1 MAPKTTASRRIVA
14 ASAAAVPKTNAA
26 LPPPDYWL
34 QFFNNVNALPAKSRA
49 MGNAMKKIADDLFAS
64 NVASDD
70 LSAAL
75 RGLLFARDLCVRA
88 DAVV

>member
-1 MAPKTTASRRIVA
+1 MTGIGL
-14 ASAAAVPKTNAA
+14 NAA

-34 QFFNNVNALPAKSRA
+34 TFFNNVNTLPPKSRA

-64 NVASDD
+64 NVASAD

>member
-1 MAPKTTASRRIVA
+1 MA
-14 ASAAAVPKTNAA
+14 AA

-34 QFFNNVNALPAKSRA
+34 QFFDPTSLPPKSRA
-49 MGNAMKKIADDLFAS
+49 MGNAMKKIADDLFAA
-64 NVASDD
+64 NVASSD

-88 DAVV
+88 EAVV

>member
-1 MAPKTTASRRIVA
+1 MAGVNVS
-14 ASAAAVPKTNAA
+14 AA
-26 LPPPDYWL
+26 LPSPDYWL
-34 QFFNNVNALPAKSRA
+34 QFFNNVNTLPPKSRA
-49 MGNAMKKIADDLFAS
+49 MGNAMKKIADDLYAA
-64 NVASDD
+64 NVASPD